1 MLSSTHVC
9 SPGKFCVSTQC
20 IVIPF
25 SEAEPSCLGSMLMP
39 AQETAWEELV
49 RTGQMTPFGT
59 KIAQKQEKKPRKLML
74 NEASGFEK
82 YLADQAKLSFERKK
96 QACNKRAAKKA
107 AASATPELSS
117 TLRENKPDERGKVLS
132 KTDKRLKKKI
142 KKLQKRALQLQGQ
155 VGSLKGK
162 KPWDCDVRPKA
173 EGDSEGEDSEYLPT
187 EEELEEAVGTD
198 LPGEGTGWE
207 QRLVLSGRKR
217 QKKVTVQEIDDDFFP
232 SSGEEAEATGG
243 GRKVVR
249 CRDDGDEDY
258 YKQRLRSVHRDHVLL

>member
-9 SPGKFCVSTQC
+9 CSPGKFYVSTQC

-59 KIAQKQEKKPRKLML
+59 KIPQKQEKKPRKLML

-107 AASATPELSS
+107 SASATSEPSS
-117 TLRENKPDERGKVLS
+117 ALNENKPDERGKAVS
-132 KTDKRLKKKI
+132 KTDKRLKKQI

-155 VGSLKGK
+155 VGLLKGK
-162 KPWDCDVRPKA
+162 KPWDCDVRPNA
-173 EGDSEGEDSEYLPT
+173 QGDSEDEESEYLPT
-187 EEELEEAVGTD
+187 EEELEETVGAD
-198 LPGEGTGWE
+198 LPGEGSDWE
-207 QRLVLSGRKR
+207 QRLVLNRRKR

-249 CRDDGDEDY
+249 CRDDGDEEIG
-258 YKQRLRSVHRDHVLL
+258 RASCRERV